1 MAVVL
6 FLIEHGADVN
16 SRRYPRK
23 YSGEKTMGAQTVGT
37 TGSTPLHFAAANGCL
52 AIVEVLLR
60 HGAIADLTDKYGS
73 SPLSVAIARNH
84 PEVAS
89 VLHMHSS
96 MQRGIQATAPDS
108 EINETHSSPRNSID
122 LGRRVSALA
131 APTRPTIHQKD
142 SSSQSTPA
150 PSTYQ
155 THTRNPGQRRI
166 SLPSIVESPSSP
178 IISTAPRQSC
188 DFGRTPLSTEPLH
201 KSMESVHL
209 RGNSGHS
216 PSILPSPVK
225 SSVST
230 STPSARNIA
239 TKPVEAASPT
249 PRTKSE
255 SRRASTSSHDA
266 GKPPKGDRSTQP
278 VSTPDAS
285 IKRRRSMEAAGFLS
299 PQSAMT
305 INRRRSFE
313 QVETSRPRRLV
324 EGKPR
329 RTSDASTGSQNTVVS
344 GHSSCVTLVDMTSP
358 QRDHQK
364 EISEELLAPKRQV
377 DSGTASLA
385 SSPVRSIPQPC
396 LDEDGSKR
404 RASFAFETSI
414 SRPSLDQR
422 RPLHI
427 TDDPDKAYRRRTLHA
442 HTSPELSRVQLGS
455 SWMDSE
461 TKPRKSTSSIDYQE
475 AMPRHSFSGS
485 STISGRFSRMWS
497 YSSGKDIMKDSG
509 TAGNWKMG
517 EFAEASGEAAAQSLI
532 KPESTRSKASMLHRL
547 SGIWKRS

>member
-16 SRRYPRK
+16 ARRYPRK

-60 HGAIADLTDKYGS
+60 HGAIVDLTDKYGS
-73 SPLSVAIARNH
+73 SPLNVAIARNH

-96 MQRGIQATAPDS
+96 MQRGIQATVPDS
-108 EINETHSSPRNSID
+108 EIKETLSSPRNSSD
-122 LGRRVSALA
+122 FGRRVSTLT
-131 APTRPTIHQKD
+131 APGRPTVHQKD
-142 SSSQSTPA
+142 SSSQSMPA
-150 PSTYQ
+150 SSMYQ
-155 THTRNPGQRRI
+155 TQTRNPGQRRI
-166 SLPSIVESPSSP
+166 SLPSIVESPCSP
-178 IISTAPRQSC
+178 IIPTAPRQSC

-201 KSMESVHL
+201 KSLESIHL

-216 PSILPSPVK
+216 SPIPSSVKSPV
-225 SSVST
+225 SASIPST
-230 STPSARNIA
+230 RNVD
-239 TKPVEAASPT
+239 TTPVEIVSPT
-249 PRTKSE
+249 TRGTKAE
-255 SRRASTSSHDA
+255 SRRASTSSHEAD
-266 GKPPKGDRSTQP
+266 KPPRSESTQP
-278 VSTPDAS
+278 SSTPDSS

-305 INRRRSFE
+305 VSRRRSFE
-313 QVETSRPRRLV
+313 QVGVSRPRRPI
-324 EGKPR
+324 ENKPR
-329 RTSDASTGSQNTVVS
+329 RTSDASTGSENTIVS
-344 GHSSCVTLVDMTSP
+344 GHSSCITLVDTTSP
-358 QRDHQK
+358 DHQK

-385 SSPVRSIPQPC
+385 SSPVRSTPQPY
-396 LDEDGSKR
+396 LSEDGSKR

-422 RPLHI
+422 RPLHLS
-427 TDDPDKAYRRRTLHA
+427 DDSDKAYRRRTLHT
-442 HTSPELSRVQLGS
+442 HTSPELSRVQPGS
-455 SWMDSE
+455 SLMESE
-461 TKPRKSTSSIDYQE
+461 TKPRNSTSSIDYQE

-497 YSSGKDIMKDSG
+497 YGSGKESMKDSG

-517 EFAEASGEAAAQSLI
+517 EFAEASGEAAAQGLV
-532 KPESTRSKASMLHRL
+532 KPESTRSRTSMLHRL